1 MSQSAE
7 RTVSQPRTRDLLR
20 HERLMRARRMWML
33 YLFFLVPAVLLFI
46 FRYIPIYGVVIA
58 FQDFRIG
65 RGIMGSP
72 FNGFAHFKNFFEG
85 PFFFRL
91 MSNTLVISFLKL
103 GFSFP
108 APIILALLVNELRN
122 MSFKRAIQS
131 ISYLPHFMSWVVLA
145 GILIEVISP
154 QRGILGYLYSL
165 FGATAPNLLAEPR
178 LFRGLLVFTEI
189 WKEVGWGTVIYLAAM
204 SGINPE
210 LYESAQIDG
219 ANRLQSAL
227 HVTIPSLA
235 QVITILFILR
245 LGDILDA
252 GFDQIF
258 VLYNPLVY
266 EVADI
271 IDTYVYRV
279 GLQQRQLD
287 FSAAVG
293 LFKNVVGVILL
304 LTANVVIK
312 RFSDHGIW

>member
-1 MSQSAE
+1 MPQSAE
-7 RTVSQPRTRDLLR
+7 RTVSPPLTRDRLR
-20 HERLMRARRMWML
+20 HERLVRAKRMWML

-46 FRYIPIYGVVIA
+46 FRYIPIYGIVIA

-72 FNGFAHFKNFFEG
+72 FNNFAHFKNFFEG

-91 MSNTLVISFLKL
+91 MRNTLVISFLKL
-103 GFSFP
+103 GFGFP
-108 APIILALLVNELRN
+108 APIILALLINELRN
-122 MSFKRAIQS
+122 MGFKRTIQS

-154 QRGILGYLYSL
+154 QRGILGYTYSL

-178 LFRGLLVFTEI
+178 LFRGLLVVTEI

-235 QVITILFILR
+235 PVITILFILR

-312 RFSDHGIW
+312 RFSEHGIW

>member
-1 MSQSAE
+1 MPQSAE
-7 RTVSQPRTRDLLR
+7 RTVSPPLTRDRLR
-20 HERLMRARRMWML
+20 HERLVRAKRMWML

-46 FRYIPIYGVVIA
+46 FRYIPIYGIVIA

-72 FNGFAHFKNFFEG
+72 FNNFAHFKNFFEG

-91 MSNTLVISFLKL
+91 MRNTLVISFLKL
-103 GFSFP
+103 GFGFP
-108 APIILALLVNELRN
+108 APMILALLINELRN
-122 MSFKRAIQS
+122 MGFKRTIQS

-154 QRGILGYLYSL
+154 QRGILGYTYSL

-178 LFRGLLVFTEI
+178 LFRGLLVVTEI

-235 QVITILFILR
+235 PVITILFILR

-312 RFSDHGIW
+312 RFSEHGIW

>member
-1 MSQSAE
+1 M
-7 RTVSQPRTRDLLR
+7 
-20 HERLMRARRMWML
+20 
-33 YLFFLVPAVLLFI
+33 
-46 FRYIPIYGVVIA
+46 
-58 FQDFRIG
+58 
-65 RGIMGSP
+65 
-72 FNGFAHFKNFFEG
+72 
-85 PFFFRL
+85 
-91 MSNTLVISFLKL
+91 
-103 GFSFP
+103 
-108 APIILALLVNELRN
+108 
-122 MSFKRAIQS
+122 
-131 ISYLPHFMSWVVLA
+131 
-145 GILIEVISP
+145 
-154 QRGILGYLYSL
+154 
-165 FGATAPNLLAEPR
+165 
-178 LFRGLLVFTEI
+178 
-189 WKEVGWGTVIYLAAM
+189 IYLAAM

-235 QVITILFILR
+235 AVITILFILR

>member
-1 MSQSAE
+1 
-7 RTVSQPRTRDLLR
+7 
-20 HERLMRARRMWML
+20 ML

-46 FRYIPIYGVVIA
+46 FRYIPIYGIVIA

-72 FNGFAHFKNFFEG
+72 FNNFAHFKNFFEG

-91 MSNTLVISFLKL
+91 MRNTLVISFLKL
-103 GFSFP
+103 GFGFP
-108 APIILALLVNELRN
+108 APIILALLINELRN
-122 MSFKRAIQS
+122 MSFKRTIQS
-131 ISYLPHFMSWVVLA
+131 VSYLPHFMSWVVLA

-165 FGATAPNLLAEPR
+165 VGATAPNLLAEPR
-178 LFRGLLVFTEI
+178 LFRGLLVVTEI

-235 QVITILFILR
+235 PVITILFILR

-293 LFKNVVGVILL
+293 LFKNVVGVVLL

-312 RFSDHGIW
+312 RFSEHGIW

>member
-1 MSQSAE
+1 
-7 RTVSQPRTRDLLR
+7 
-20 HERLMRARRMWML
+20 MWML

-46 FRYIPIYGVVIA
+46 FRYIPIYGIVIA

-72 FNGFAHFKNFFEG
+72 FNNFAHFKNFFEG

-91 MSNTLVISFLKL
+91 MRNTLVISFLKL
-103 GFSFP
+103 GFGFP
-108 APIILALLVNELRN
+108 APIILALLINELRN
-122 MSFKRAIQS
+122 MSFKRTIQS

-154 QRGILGYLYSL
+154 QRGILGYVYSL

-178 LFRGLLVFTEI
+178 LFRGLLVGTEI

-235 QVITILFILR
+235 PVITILFILR

-312 RFSDHGIW
+312 RFSEHGIW

>member
-7 RTVSQPRTRDLLR
+7 RTVNQPRTRDRLR
-20 HERLMRARRMWML
+20 HERLVRAKRMWML

-65 RGIMGSP
+65 RGILGSP
-72 FNGFAHFKNFFEG
+72 FNNFAHFKNFFEG

-91 MSNTLVISFLKL
+91 MGNTLVISFLKL
-103 GFSFP
+103 GFGFP
-108 APIILALLVNELRN
+108 APIILALLINELRN
-122 MSFKRAIQS
+122 MSFKRTIQS

-178 LFRGLLVFTEI
+178 LFRGLLVVTEI

-219 ANRLQSAL
+219 ANRLQRAL

-235 QVITILFILR
+235 RVITILFILR

>member
-7 RTVSQPRTRDLLR
+7 RTVYQPLTRDRLR
-20 HERLMRARRMWML
+20 HERLARARRMWML

-46 FRYIPIYGVVIA
+46 FRYIPIYGIVIA

-72 FNGFAHFKNFFEG
+72 FNNFAHFKNFFEG

-91 MSNTLVISFLKL
+91 MRNTLVISFLKL
-103 GFSFP
+103 GFGFP
-108 APIILALLVNELRN
+108 APIILALLINELRN
-122 MSFKRAIQS
+122 MSFKRTIQS

-154 QRGILGYLYSL
+154 QRGILGYVYSL

-178 LFRGLLVFTEI
+178 LFRGLLVGTEI

-235 QVITILFILR
+235 PVITILFILR

-312 RFSDHGIW
+312 RFSEHGIW

>member
-1 MSQSAE
+1 M
-7 RTVSQPRTRDLLR
+7 V
-20 HERLMRARRMWML
+20 
-33 YLFFLVPAVLLFI
+33 
-46 FRYIPIYGVVIA
+46 
-58 FQDFRIG
+58 
-65 RGIMGSP
+65 
-72 FNGFAHFKNFFEG
+72 
-85 PFFFRL
+85 
-91 MSNTLVISFLKL
+91 
-103 GFSFP
+103 
-108 APIILALLVNELRN
+108 
-122 MSFKRAIQS
+122 
-131 ISYLPHFMSWVVLA
+131 
-145 GILIEVISP
+145 
-154 QRGILGYLYSL
+154 
-165 FGATAPNLLAEPR
+165 
-178 LFRGLLVFTEI
+178 TEI

-219 ANRLQSAL
+219 ANRLQSAM

-235 QVITILFILR
+235 PVITILFILR

-312 RFSDHGIW
+312 RFSEHGIW

>member
-20 HERLMRARRMWML
+20 HERLMRAKRMWML

-65 RGIMGSP
+65 RGILGSP
-72 FNGFAHFKNFFEG
+72 FNNFAHFKNFFEG

-91 MSNTLVISFLKL
+91 MRNTLVISFLKL
-103 GFSFP
+103 GFGFP
-108 APIILALLVNELRN
+108 APIILALLINELRN

-178 LFRGLLVFTEI
+178 LFRGLLVATEI

>member
-1 MSQSAE
+1 MSQSAD

-20 HERLMRARRMWML
+20 HERLVRAKRMWML

-72 FNGFAHFKNFFEG
+72 FNNFAHFKNFFEG

-91 MSNTLVISFLKL
+91 MRNTLVISFLKL
-103 GFSFP
+103 GFGFP
-108 APIILALLVNELRN
+108 APIILALLINELRN

-178 LFRGLLVFTEI
+178 LFRGLLVATEI

-219 ANRLQSAL
+219 TNRLQSAL

>member
-1 MSQSAE
+1 MSQSAQ
-7 RTVSQPRTRDLLR
+7 RTVNQPQTRDLLR

-33 YLFFLVPAVLLFI
+33 YVFFLVPAVLLFI

-65 RGIMGSP
+65 RGILGSP
-72 FNGFAHFKNFFEG
+72 FNNFAHFKNFFEG

-91 MSNTLVISFLKL
+91 MRNTLVISFLKL
-103 GFSFP
+103 SFGFP
-108 APIILALLVNELRN
+108 APIILALLINELRN

-178 LFRGLLVFTEI
+178 LFRGLLVATEI

-304 LTANVVIK
+304 VTANVVIK

>member
-1 MSQSAE
+1 MSLSAE
-7 RTVSQPRTRDLLR
+7 RTASQPRTRDLLR
-20 HERLMRARRMWML
+20 HERLMRAKRMWML

-91 MSNTLVISFLKL
+91 MRNTLLISFLKL
-103 GFSFP
+103 GFGFP
-108 APIILALLVNELRN
+108 APIILALLINELRN

-154 QRGILGYLYSL
+154 QRGILGYLYNL
-165 FGATAPNLLAEPR
+165 FGATAPNLLAEPQ
-178 LFRGLLVFTEI
+178 LFRGLLVVTEI

-219 ANRLQSAL
+219 TNRLQSAL